1 MITFLHAADL
11 HLDSPMRML
20 EQYEGAPVDSLRL
33 ATRQALTRLVE
44 LALDRRVDFVLL
56 AGDIYDGDWKDWNT
70 GLFFAREMSRLHEA
84 KIPVVL
90 IAGNHDAANK
100 MTRQLRLPPNVTM
113 LPADRPG
120 TVTWDDYGVA
130 IHGQSFATA
139 AVTEDLSRRYPDPI
153 PTLTNIGLL
162 HTCAEGRDGHDRYA
176 PCSLDDL
183 KRKGY
188 DYWGLGH
195 IHQREI
201 LSTDP
206 VIAFP
211 GNTQGRHIRETGPK
225 GCLLV
230 QIADSGEATT
240 KFVPLHAARW
250 EQLRV
255 QVSAGDTIDTIL
267 DRARASLTDLWSP
280 MVGQK
285 LVVRVTLEGTWPR
298 SSPWPAEEQWAGEI
312 RSLATTLADG
322 EIWIE
327 KIRQSILGPSDELTD
342 PDAGGAFQSIL
353 RAIGRM
359 RNSPADLDAFKESVD
374 DLLRRLPL
382 ELRQDSAEEV
392 GSAHWVRQ
400 SLDDVSPML
409 AEYFRQEEGV
419 SP

>member
-33 ATRQALTRLVE
+33 ATRQALSRLVE
-44 LALDRRVDFVLL
+44 LALNRQVDFVLL
-56 AGDIYDGDWKDWNT
+56 AGDIYDGDWKDYNT
-70 GLFFAREMSRLHEA
+70 GLFFTREMSRLHEA

-120 TVTWDDYGVA
+120 TVTWDDWGVA

-139 AVTEDLSRRYPDPI
+139 AVTEDLSRRYPDSI
-153 PTLTNIGLL
+153 PGLINIGLL

-176 PCSLDDL
+176 PCSVDDL

-188 DYWGLGH
+188 HYWGLGH

-230 QIADSGEATT
+230 QIADSGEVTT
-240 KFVPLHAARW
+240 EFAPLHAAQW
-250 EQLRV
+250 EPLRV
-255 QVSAGDTIDTIL
+255 GVTAGDTIDSIL
-267 DRARASLTDLWSP
+267 DRTRESLSDLCSRWAGRS
-280 MVGQK
+280 
-285 LVVRVTLEGTWPR
+285 LVVRVTLDGFWPR
-298 SSPWPAEEQWAGEI
+298 CSPWPAAEQWAGEI

-322 EIWIE
+322 GIWIE
-327 KIRQSILGPSDELTD
+327 KIQQSIRGPSDEPID
-342 PDAGGAFQSIL
+342 PHAEGAFQSIL
-353 RAIGRM
+353 RELDRM
-359 RNSPADLDAFKESVD
+359 RSSPADLDAFKGSVEE
-374 DLLRRLPL
+374 LVRRLPI
-382 ELRQDSAEEV
+382 EYRQESTEEV
-392 GSAHWVRQ
+392 GSANWVRRT
-400 SLDDVSPML
+400 LDEVSPML
-409 AEYFRQEEGV
+409 AEYFRQEEGA